1 MPYFL
6 DGVDPR
12 GGKACASEWRS
23 KFTDL
28 RTCAPEAIHI
38 CKFRNL
44 GTWMHV
50 DHGLY
55 KPRQRVRTKRDTIA
69 SIASRN
75 GLGQQSFTCSKPSI
89 MVNYGLG
96 TILKYILRTE
106 EFQDSSWLILRTEG
120 LQNSSTHAIVSARQ
134 QLN

>member
-1 MPYFL
+1 MFENAVGISNCETLQVFAESKPYFL

-28 RTCAPEAIHI
+28 RTCVPEAIHI

-75 GLGQQSFTCSKPSI
+75 ELGQ
-89 MVNYGLG
+89 
-96 TILKYILRTE
+96 
-106 EFQDSSWLILRTEG
+106 
-120 LQNSSTHAIVSARQ
+120 
-134 QLN
+134 